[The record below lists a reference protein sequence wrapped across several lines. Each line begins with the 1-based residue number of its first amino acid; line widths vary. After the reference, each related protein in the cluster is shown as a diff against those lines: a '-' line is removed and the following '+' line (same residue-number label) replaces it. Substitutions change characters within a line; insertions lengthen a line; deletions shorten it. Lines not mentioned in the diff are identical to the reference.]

1 MLKRAITRIIG
12 YGGRQINVSP
22 NNVVLITGCDSGLG

>member
-1 MLKRAITRIIG
+1 MLRQVITRIVG

-22 NNVVLITGCDSGLG
+22 SNVVLITGCDSGLG